1 MKRYWKEIKNP
12 KQDKEYWVVFNPQ
25 DKMTHYF
32 ETKEMAFEY
41 SSWNNIQDINV
52 FRECFN

>member
-25 DKMTHYF
+25 EQMTHYF

-52 FRECFN
+52 FKECFN